1 MRWMLGKILRK
12 IRPRG
17 PRRSGDCSTLPSG
30 GIEGH
35 STTILA
41 RRDLAKL
48 SSHGPEM
55 KALFRASNMA
65 AGPCLRAAELDG
77 QVFEVGAAP
86 IPPFEDCPHPD
97 QCACMYQARLVL
109 D

>member
-1 MRWMLGKILRK
+1 MLGKILRK
-12 IRPRG
+12 IRLRAL
-17 PRRSGDCSTLPSG
+17 RRSDAYLTRPSG
-30 GIEGH
+30 GIDGH
-35 STTILA
+35 PTTILA

-65 AGPCLRAAELDG
+65 DGPCARAAELDG
-77 QVFEVGAAP
+77 QVFEAGAAP
-86 IPPFEDCPHPD
+86 IPPLEDCPHPD